1 MSTTS
6 NSVPKEVEHARQL
19 IVAEHAYRRPRHLRP
34 KVLTLKFFL

>member
-6 NSVPKEVEHARQL
+6 NSVLKEVEHAHRL
-19 IVAEHAYRRPRHLRP
+19 IIAEHARRRPRHLRP